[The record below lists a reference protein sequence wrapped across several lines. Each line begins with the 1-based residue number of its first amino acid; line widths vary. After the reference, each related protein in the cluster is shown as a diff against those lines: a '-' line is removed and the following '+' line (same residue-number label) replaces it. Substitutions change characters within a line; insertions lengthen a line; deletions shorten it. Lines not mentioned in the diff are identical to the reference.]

1 MLRARRSL
9 LVVCA
14 TTVAVATL
22 PLPTTAQPA
31 DDFRPRTLTVAA
43 TGDIMVDSPIKEA
56 GATYADP
63 GETYDFAPLF
73 APITPLLQRADLAIC
88 HMEFPIGA
96 RGEFAGPYGREGSS
110 GYRWLAPYE
119 IAGSV
124 ARAGYNRCST
134 ASNHANDLGADGLDS
149 TLAALDDA
157 GLSHVGTARTE
168 AEAAVSTFEVN
179 GVRVAH
185 LAYTKTNNVNAPAAF
200 RLNQSSE
207 DAIVADVEEAR
218 RQGAEIVV
226 VSLHLGREMLS
237 EPLGRD
243 RIFVDNLLARTHIDL
258 VLHHGPHVIQ
268 PMEVV
273 KGTPV
278 YWSLGN
284 EMSGMGRPEL
294 GRYGDLRTL
303 DGLLAMVRFVERPD
317 GTFQATP
324 KAILLCEDVQSRV
337 IYPAVATLV
346 AGAPNE
352 GVERR
357 IQQCIDRSAEL
368 LGGTA

>member
-1 MLRARRSL
+1 MLRVRRC
-9 LVVCA
+9 LVVA
-14 TTVAVATL
+14 WLVVPAVSGL
-22 PLPTTAQPA
+22 PSSAAAGREFQ
-31 DDFRPRTLTVAA
+31 PRTLVVAA
-43 TGDIMVDSPIKEA
+43 TGDIMVDSPVKEA
-56 GATYADP
+56 GAKYAGP
-63 GETYDFAPLF
+63 GETYDFTPLF
-73 APITPLLQRADLAIC
+73 APVTPFLQRADLAIC

-119 IAGSV
+119 IADSV
-124 ARAGYNRCST
+124 ARAGYDRCST
-134 ASNHANDLGADGLDS
+134 ASNHSNDLGDDGLDS
-149 TLAALDDA
+149 TLDALDAA
-157 GLSHVGTARTE
+157 GLTHAGTARTE
-168 AEAAVSTFEVN
+168 AEAQVTTFEVN

-185 LAYTKTNNVNAPAAF
+185 LAYTKTNNMRAPAAY
-200 RLNQSSE
+200 RLNQSDE
-207 DAIVADVEEAR
+207 DTIVADVDEAR
-218 RQGAEIVV
+218 RQGAEIVI

-243 RIFVDNLLARTHIDL
+243 RVFVEHLTTRAHIDL

-273 KGTPV
+273 NGTPV

-284 EMSGMGRPEL
+284 ELSGMGRPEL

-303 DGLLAMVRFVERPD
+303 DGLLAMVTFVERPD

-324 KAILLCEDVQSRV
+324 RAILLCQDVQSRV
-337 IYPAVATLV
+337 VYPAVATLV
-346 AGAPNE
+346 QGAPSE
-352 GVERR
+352 QVARR
-357 IQQCIDRSAEL
+357 IQHCIERSAEF